1 MFSDPAGGCVDA
13 VGWGGVGGKDK
24 FGASDFGVGKNTG
37 FSEGR
42 G

>member
-24 FGASDFGVGKNTG
+24 FLVGFELSG
-37 FSEGR
+37 
-42 G
+42 